1 VINKILS
8 SRNLIGRLL
17 VSVVLVSTLSACS
30 NFFSIKP
37 ARVTGHELSGASKSM
52 LLAAIQQKSNDIK
65 SFKALARVEV
75 VYRDRN
81 SSLRY
86 GLLAE
91 RPNFFRIEGLPL
103 NGSYSLSV
111 LTAFAERLQLVDHTN
126 KTVTFGPL
134 SRSSLEALLQ
144 IPADPNELI
153 DYLAG
158 VVPNFKN
165 AELSKDLRVFFD
177 PELKKYYLMSSDM
190 LNFWQIDSVSLRLEK
205 AQFKQVDQLEPFLEI
220 SYEHGQQYPKNLEFV
235 IPDKDLKIKLQYQIV
250 NTNSKIRS
258 FSFNVPVPDGYKLRA
273 LEIAD

>member
-1 VINKILS
+1 MINKIVLS
-8 SRNLIGRLL
+8 HKLIGRFLIGL
-17 VSVVLVSTLSACS
+17 VIVTSVSACS

-37 ARVTGHELSGASKSM
+37 ARVTGHELSGSSKSR
-52 LLAAIQQKSNDIK
+52 LLAMIQQKSNDIK

-75 VYRDRN
+75 IYRDRN

-111 LTAFAERLQLVDHTN
+111 LTAYADRLQLVDHTN

-158 VVPNFKN
+158 VVP
-165 AELSKDLRVFFD
+165 ALTSTQLSKDLRVFFD

-190 LNFWQIDSVSLRLEK
+190 LNFWQIDSLSLRLEK
-205 AQFKQVDQLEPFLEI
+205 AQFKQADQLEPFLEI
-220 SYEHGQQYPKNLEFV
+220 SYEHGQQDPKNLEFV

-258 FSFNVPVPDGYKLRA
+258 FSFNVPVPEGYKLRA
-273 LEIAD
+273 LEVTD